1 MIESKND
8 ASRNLEKALHAL
20 EQAKQ
25 RVVNEKKKP
34 SLEGLQ
40 KYMENGEYL
49 RSIESGEEQN
59 YSFIDGNKNNCKKI
73 SGRKSV
79 LKRLPQKQAE
89 IAEWSGKSAQQMVV
103 AQDKERRRK

>member
-1 MIESKND
+1 MIKTIGRVHRKLNPALGIMGILLTKVDRRTNFARDSIPVGADVPGESG
-8 ASRNLEKALHAL
+8 
-20 EQAKQ
+20 Q
-25 RVVNEKKKP
+25 KKP
-34 SLEGLQ
+34 SLEGWQ

-79 LKRLPQKQAE
+79 
-89 IAEWSGKSAQQMVV
+89 
-103 AQDKERRRK
+103 